1 MVLEFLYC
9 FFYEFILAM
18 LINKNNITNKK
29 VYFTKICCVSLINY
43 LVTFLIGYSL
53 DMHLTYDIPF
63 VNILLATL
71 LILIEGWIYSNK
83 KNMVYDLFYV
93 TSFYCIYG
101 FASLCVREIMIRVF
115 SVASHHLY
123 LQTIFRFSSILM
135 MLFLTYLIVSQID
148 NYLGRH
154 ELLIPHKYM
163 KIFFGFMMVIIS
175 IVILLSNLIVYE
187 PMIHVYMILFLVII
201 TFIMCFIVFIN
212 LNEVYAEKEY
222 EKFQNELSSLL
233 IQNMNKEM
241 KINQD
246 LKRFKHDIKNK
257 LLALDYLDNEQGHQL
272 YEDIKNEFNQFDNV
286 INTGNV
292 YIDAIINSKY
302 TDYKDKIDFQ
312 WNVNACQSNKMNAND
327 LCSILYN
334 VLDNAVEETL
344 RIHQSNIK
352 VFIKLTEDEFI
363 VSVINLTDKTKEMNY
378 LETQKNQN
386 EHGQGLYI
394 LEKTVEKY
402 NGVYKVDIQ
411 DNTFK
416 TYIYISFD

>member
-1 MVLEFLYC
+1 
-9 FFYEFILAM
+9 
-18 LINKNNITNKK
+18 
-29 VYFTKICCVSLINY
+29 
-43 LVTFLIGYSL
+43 
-53 DMHLTYDIPF
+53 
-63 VNILLATL
+63 
-71 LILIEGWIYSNK
+71 
-83 KNMVYDLFYV
+83 
-93 TSFYCIYG
+93 
-101 FASLCVREIMIRVF
+101 
-115 SVASHHLY
+115 
-123 LQTIFRFSSILM
+123 
-135 MLFLTYLIVSQID
+135 
-148 NYLGRH
+148 
-154 ELLIPHKYM
+154 
-163 KIFFGFMMVIIS
+163 MVIIS
-175 IVILLSNLIVYE
+175 IVILLSNLIVYD

-257 LLALDYLDNEQGHQL
+257 LSALDYLDNEQGHQL

-312 WNVNACQSNKMNAND
+312 WNVNACQNNKMSAND

-378 LETQKNQN
+378 LETQKNKN

>member
-1 MVLEFLYC
+1 
-9 FFYEFILAM
+9 
-18 LINKNNITNKK
+18 
-29 VYFTKICCVSLINY
+29 
-43 LVTFLIGYSL
+43 
-53 DMHLTYDIPF
+53 
-63 VNILLATL
+63 
-71 LILIEGWIYSNK
+71 
-83 KNMVYDLFYV
+83 MVYDLFYV
-93 TSFYCIYG
+93 TAFYCIYG

-115 SVASHHLY
+115 SVSSQHLY
-123 LQTIFRFSSILM
+123 LQTVFRFSSIFM
-135 MLFLTYLIVSQID
+135 MLFSTYLIVSQID

-154 ELLIPHKYM
+154 QLLIPHKYM

-241 KINQD
+241 KRNQD

-312 WNVNACQSNKMNAND
+312 WNVSACQNSKMSAND

-344 RIHQSNIK
+344 RINQSRIK

-363 VSVINLTDKTKEMNY
+363 VSVVNLTDKTKEMNY
-378 LETQKNQN
+378 LETQKDKN

-402 NGVYKVDIQ
+402 DGVYKTDIK

-416 TYIYISFD
+416 TYVYISFD